1 MLHCICYVYC
11 SIWSAIKCRW
21 KSRPKQKPNSFT
33 IKPNK
38 SNHTFISSL
47 QKIEPEVGP
56 KLVLKMIHLNF
67 SNCRSTKSEAQR
79 SDSTT
84 FHPTKSTIK
93 PPTTKQKVYFNAG
106 DSYKRSISPI
116 EPLEEE
122 WTATK
127 IISNNERAATRVA
140 LRFVKSFLTAAKSS
154 SPDSPTPAIA
164 FFIQN
169 EVFFFFFFLLLY
181 I

>member
-1 MLHCICYVYC
+1 MQSNARENKLNQINQIQPSFQVSKKKKQNLKLGQC
-11 SIWSAIKCRW
+11 SFW
-21 KSRPKQKPNSFT
+21 
-33 IKPNK
+33 
-38 SNHTFISSL
+38 
-47 QKIEPEVGP
+47 
-56 KLVLKMIHLNF
+56 KMIHLNF
-67 SNCRSTKSEAQR
+67 SNCSSTKSEAQR

-154 SPDSPTPAIA
+154 SPDGPTPAIA